1 MGRLAACAV
10 VLASRAGGLYLDVP
24 VDGRVLTIEYEAS
37 NTYTELWRYAE
48 AFEAEHGLR
57 RFYDQWAKCAPV
69 IYARYKCVTSEIL
82 KAMQAHR
89 DAAHALAKDF
99 AYRAM
104 GRWDAHYSAGDDACF
119 AAYCAAHAD
128 LADALCGGAACDA
141 PGPLRACREHW
152 EGYGRAEGRE
162 PDPDAC
168 SAAKRRETVAV
179 AADGS
184 ADVADGSADVAVHE
198 DLFRAFDGGLG
209 RPREDPAA
217 LTALDFGCGAG
228 PRFLAHSRRFARLD
242 GADTSKVALEAAHA
256 YVQERVADRAYTLY
270 HSDGLELDAVPA
282 DVYDAVVS
290 FDALSRI
297 PFHATRYRLLE
308 EFFRVLKCDGKASL
322 AMGFGSFHGS
332 VAGYRDDV
340 PVDDGADVQVAFDDP
355 DLLVHDLDRVGFRD
369 MAYWISTGGSGN
381 HAKTLVVAGRK
392 QCPLWNIRVFIG
404 NRSEPETLEELPQA
418 QGTNRKYVD
427 AEIPRKRPTVSGVRE
442 ELRNMKTTELMKRA
456 RRDGVSQETID
467 DALDADAPRDA
478 LAEVLLAHWDLDD
491 EGGEPDEWPWWA

>member
-104 GRWDAHYSAGDDACF
+104 GRWDAFYAAGDDACF

-162 PDPDAC
+162 PDPRC
-168 SAAKRRETVAV
+168 SRLKR
-179 AADGS
+179 
-184 ADVADGSADVAVHE
+184 
-198 DLFRAFDGGLG
+198 
-209 RPREDPAA
+209 P
-217 LTALDFGCGAG
+217 
-228 PRFLAHSRRFARLD
+228 
-242 GADTSKVALEAAHA
+242 
-256 YVQERVADRAYTLY
+256 
-270 HSDGLELDAVPA
+270 DGLELDAVPA
-282 DVYDAVVS
+282 DAYDAVVS

-308 EFFRVLKCDGKASL
+308 EFFRVLKCDGRASL
-322 AMGFGSFHGS
+322 AMGFGAFHGS

-369 MAYWISTGGSGN
+369 MAYWISTGGSGT
-381 HAKTLVVAGRK
+381 HAKTL
-392 QCPLWNIRVFIG
+392 
-404 NRSEPETLEELPQA
+404 TLEELPQA

-442 ELRNMKTTELMKRA
+442 ELRNMKTTELVKRA
-456 RRDGVSQETID
+456 RRDGVSPETID

-491 EGGEPDEWPWWA
+491 EGGEPDEWPCRARCGGARGATSPSTRRCSRCASSAWPRAADARAVASGCFALLGAFMAYAVYIALCAMKAYTVSVGNLPEPEHDSDDSAYGHSHFHGHESSDSDKED

>member
-104 GRWDAHYSAGDDACF
+104 GRWDAFYAAGDDACF

-152 EGYGRAEGRE
+152 EGAAGPRARA
-162 PDPDAC
+162 DHAC
-168 SAAKRRETVAV
+168 SAAKETVAV

-198 DLFRAFDGGLG
+198 DLFRAFD
-209 RPREDPAA
+209 DPAA
-217 LTALDFGCGAG
+217 LTALDFGC
-228 PRFLAHSRRFARLD
+228 ARP
-242 GADTSKVALEAAHA
+242 A
-256 YVQERVADRAYTLY
+256 ERVADRAYTLY

-282 DVYDAVVS
+282 DAYDAVVS

-308 EFFRVLKCDGKASL
+308 EFFRVLKCDGRASL
-322 AMGFGSFHGS
+322 AMGFGAFHGS

-369 MAYWISTGGSGN
+369 MAYWISTGGSGT

-442 ELRNMKTTELMKRA
+442 ELRNMKTTELVKRGA
-456 RRDGVSQETID
+456 RQPETID
-467 DALDADAPRDA
+467 SSAGAQGA
-478 LAEVLLAHWDLDD
+478 AEAYTVSVGNLPEPEHDSDD
-491 EGGEPDEWPWWA
+491 SAYGHSHFHGHESSDSDKED

>member
-1 MGRLAACAV
+1 MGRL
-10 VLASRAGGLYLDVP
+10 
-24 VDGRVLTIEYEAS
+24 
-37 NTYTELWRYAE
+37 
-48 AFEAEHGLR
+48 LR
-57 RFYDQWAKCAPV
+57 R
-69 IYARYKCVTSEIL
+69 
-82 KAMQAHR
+82 
-89 DAAHALAKDF
+89 
-99 AYRAM
+99 
-104 GRWDAHYSAGDDACF
+104 GRRRCF

-168 SAAKRRETVAV
+168 SAAKETVAV

-198 DLFRAFDGGLG
+198 DLFRAFD
-209 RPREDPAA
+209 DPAA

-228 PRFLAHSRRFARLD
+228 PRFFAHSRRFARLD

-282 DVYDAVVS
+282 DAYDAVVS

-297 PFHATRYRLLE
+297 PSTRALPPAR
-308 EFFRVLKCDGKASL
+308 EFFRVLKCDGRASL
-322 AMGFGSFHGS
+322 AMGFGAFHGS

-340 PVDDGADVQVAFDDP
+340 PRRRRGRPGRRRP
-355 DLLVHDLDRVGFRD
+355 DLLVHDLDRAGSATWPTGFQR
-369 MAYWISTGGSGN
+369 AAREPTRRRSSSPGGSS
-381 HAKTLVVAGRK
+381 A
-392 QCPLWNIRVFIG
+392 
-404 NRSEPETLEELPQA
+404 RSGTFGLHRESFEPETSELPQA

-442 ELRNMKTTELMKRA
+442 ELRNMKTTELVKRA
-456 RRDGVSQETID
+456 RRDGVSPETID
-467 DALDADAPRDA
+467 DAVDADAPRDA

>member
-1 MGRLAACAV
+1 M
-10 VLASRAGGLYLDVP
+10 
-24 VDGRVLTIEYEAS
+24 
-37 NTYTELWRYAE
+37 
-48 AFEAEHGLR
+48 
-57 RFYDQWAKCAPV
+57 

-168 SAAKRRETVAV
+168 SAAKETVAV

-282 DVYDAVVS
+282 DAYDAVVS

-308 EFFRVLKCDGKASL
+308 EFFRVLKCDGRASL

-442 ELRNMKTTELMKRA
+442 ELRNMKTTELLKRA
-456 RRDGVSQETID
+456 RRDGVSPETID

-478 LAEVLLAHWDLDD
+478 LAEVLLAHWGLDD